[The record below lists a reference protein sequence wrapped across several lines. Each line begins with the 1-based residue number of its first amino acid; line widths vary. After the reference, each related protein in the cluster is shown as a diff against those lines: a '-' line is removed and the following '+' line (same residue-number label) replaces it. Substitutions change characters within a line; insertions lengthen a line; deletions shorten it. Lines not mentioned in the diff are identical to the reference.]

1 MAGIF
6 DRITRVADHVS
17 TVDEKSASDLTDDT
31 APHEGGVQSPSTPL
45 ASLDE
50 ERTPQRL
57 RDAAQELLKYG
68 LLEQAQKPNLYRLAL
83 NHPDALN
90 KILEPLDLTMTIDD
104 VRGLAFVIVRL
115 EGATDEDEWTHPL
128 VRRQRLNLEQS
139 LLVAILRRQFIAHEQ
154 SSGTGAS
161 EAQVAL
167 DELIPELQVYLGD
180 LGSDARERTRVI
192 GLLDALKGHGLVSA
206 PDAHDR
212 VLIRPI
218 IAHLANPENLQLLLA
233 WLGTLAGQPDVPCN
247 GADDTDDKHPYTE
260 AGE

>member
-6 DRITRVADHVS
+6 DRITGAAGKEVRVDEQMKSDLNDDAMLHDEGAQAVS
-17 TVDEKSASDLTDDT
+17 TPSA
-31 APHEGGVQSPSTPL
+31 AQ
-45 ASLDE
+45 DE
-50 ERTPQRL
+50 ERTPQRV

-83 NHPDALN
+83 NNPDALN
-90 KILEPLDLTMTIDD
+90 KILEPLDLQMAIDD
-104 VRGLAFVIVRL
+104 VRGLAYVVVRH
-115 EGATDEDEWTHPL
+115 EDAADEDDWSHPL

-139 LLVAILRRQFIAHEQ
+139 LLVAILRRQLIAHEQ
-154 SSGTGAS
+154 SCGTGAS
-161 EAQVAL
+161 DAQVAL

-180 LGSDARERTRVI
+180 LGSDARERNRVLT
-192 GLLDALKGHGLVSA
+192 LLEALKGHGLVSG

-218 IAHLANPENLQLLLA
+218 IAHLANPENLQVLLA
-233 WLGTLAGQPDVPCN
+233 YLHTQAGVSGSDVDDAIDDQ
-247 GADDTDDKHPYTE
+247 ADTE

>member
-6 DRITRVADHVS
+6 DRITGAADQGARVDETPESGPTDDAALPEEAAQSVS
-17 TVDEKSASDLTDDT
+17 TASASQ
-31 APHEGGVQSPSTPL
+31 E
-45 ASLDE
+45 E
-50 ERTPQRL
+50 ERTPQGIRG
-57 RDAAQELLKYG
+57 AAQELLKYG
-68 LLEQAQKPNLYRLAL
+68 LLEQAQKPNLYRHAV

-90 KILEPLDLTMTIDD
+90 KILEPLDLQMAVDD
-104 VRGLAFVIVRL
+104 VRGLAFVVVRH
-115 EGATDEDEWTHPL
+115 EDAADEDEWSHPL

-161 EAQVAL
+161 DARVAL

-180 LGSDARERTRVI
+180 MGSDARERNRVMA
-192 GLLDALKGHGLVSA
+192 LLDALKGHGLVSA

-218 IAHLANPENLQLLLA
+218 IAHLANPENLQVMLA
-233 WLGTLAGQPDVPCN
+233 WLRTQACMPDHNDYRGDDGQT
-247 GADDTDDKHPYTE
+247 GAE